1 MHRLKIGAQAVV
13 VLVIFYAV
21 ISSTIFYMKKSSMDQ
36 QLQNIDSAY
45 QPQNVM
51 IQKVGDDGHAL
62 CTHTD
67 EEPVLQDQDVV
78 QDDVIDRQVAS
89 DDQPQSADA
98 YSFVTMPAQD
108 CIIDK
113 ELWYTFDMLIGHN
126 LNDFVRLVLQ
136 SNNNIV
142 SKQACRSCAMYTFFN
157 KIKKHKNLTVQDIA
171 TLQPLVANLYR
182 FVQKMTAMSGGK
194 LTLLRLEQ
202 YEALQDLHKSQKELN
217 HKKLQARKA
226 ATAAALQR
234 LQRVSYR

>member
-1 MHRLKIGAQAVV
+1 MQRLKIGAKAVV

-21 ISSTIFYMKKSSMDQ
+21 LSSTIFYMKKSAMDQ
-36 QLQNIDSAY
+36 PLDIIDSG
-45 QPQNVM
+45 QQVQNVR
-51 IQKVGDDGHAL
+51 IQKVVDEGLAS
-62 CTHTD
+62 CTHAD
-67 EEPVLQDQDVV
+67 EEAVLRDQDVV
-78 QDDVIDRQVAS
+78 QDDVIDQVVVR
-89 DDQPQSADA
+89 DELPQSADY
-98 YSFVTMPAQD
+98 YSFVTRPAQD

-113 ELWYTFDMLIGHN
+113 ELLYTFDMLIGHN
-126 LNDFVRLVLQ
+126 LEDFVRLVLQ

-142 SKQACRSCAMYTFFN
+142 SKQACRSCAMYAFFN
-157 KIKKHKNLTVQDIA
+157 KIKKHQRLTVEDIA

-217 HKKLQARKA
+217 NKKLKARKA

-234 LQRVSYR
+234 LQKISYR